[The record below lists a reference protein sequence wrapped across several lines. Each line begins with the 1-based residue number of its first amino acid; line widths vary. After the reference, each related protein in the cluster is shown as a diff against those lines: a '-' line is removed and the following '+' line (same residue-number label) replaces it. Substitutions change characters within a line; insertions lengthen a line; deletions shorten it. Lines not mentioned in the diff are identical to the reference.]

1 MPDKDPCLAAINKFW
16 DLSRK
21 KNDWSG
27 CAESLHMWV
36 KYLSV
41 SGQIPAEYNGTARK
55 RIALLE
61 KKLIS
66 LKFTLAKKVIDAI
79 KYARKRLNT
88 SDTGPVRAGKFKTA
102 VSNTDRDRITRTLDT
117 GFLTHLKRPA
127 VAYSVPDD
135 DLDELRSHNRGPDG
149 PELE

>member
-1 MPDKDPCLAAINKFW
+1 MTDKDPCLEAINKFW
-16 DLSRK
+16 KASE
-21 KNDWSG
+21 KNKDWTG
-27 CAESLHMWV
+27 CADSLHLWV
-36 KYLSV
+36 NYLSV
-41 SGQIPAEYNGTARK
+41 SGQIPLEYNGMARK

-61 KKLIS
+61 KILIS
-66 LKFTLAKKVIDAI
+66 LKFVPAKKVIDAI
-79 KYARKRLNT
+79 KYARKRINT
-88 SDTGPVRAGKFKTA
+88 SDNGPVRAGKFKTA

-117 GFLTHLKRPA
+117 GFLTDLKRPA

>member
-1 MPDKDPCLAAINKFW
+1 MTDKDPCLAAINKFW

-21 KNDWSG
+21 KNDWAG

-41 SGQIPAEYNGTARK
+41 CGQIPAEYNGTARK
-55 RIALLE
+55 RIAFLE

-79 KYARKRLNT
+79 KYARKRINT
-88 SDTGPVRAGKFKTA
+88 ADTGPIRGGKFKTA
-102 VSNTDRDRITRTLDT
+102 VTETDRNRITRTLDT
-117 GFLTHLKRPA
+117 AFLAHIKRPT
-127 VAYSVPDD
+127 VAYSDPDD
-135 DLDELRSHNRGPDG
+135 DLDELRDHGGGPGG
-149 PELE
+149 PELG

>member
-1 MPDKDPCLAAINKFW
+1 MTDKDPCLDAINKFW

-21 KNDWSG
+21 KKDWAG
-27 CAESLHMWV
+27 CAESLNLWV

-41 SGQIPAEYNGTARK
+41 CGQIPAEYNSLARK

-88 SDTGPVRAGKFKTA
+88 ADIGPVRGGKFKTA
-102 VSNTDRDRITRTLDT
+102 VTDTDRARVARTLDT
-117 GFLTHLKRPA
+117 GFLAALKRPT
-127 VAYSVPDD
+127 VAYSNPDD
-135 DLDELRSHNRGPDG
+135 DLDELRDHGGGP
-149 PELE
+149 